1 MCSGNFQVNGKLIV
15 NGGGVVTALNDDY
28 GNPHSLSMGWS
39 GSDLMVLVDNTWF
52 HLSTSDHNL
61 WDHAI
66 DWTSAGNVRLNRESN
81 DSIYNLACV
90 QWVKDTFEKKSSDE
104 RVKTNFQSLPEQ
116 IDGIFDTFSVRAYEY
131 KKGIPGEGGI
141 HFGETS
147 QHIEEIFKDNHL
159 DIDDYNIVQKRR
171 VDSESKEDL
180 YITDD
185 EFHYINQ
192 NNVLWLCV
200 DQIQKLK
207 KRVKELE
214 TVIACEPLSNREV

>member
-1 MCSGNFQVNGKLIV
+1 MRS
-15 NGGGVVTALNDDY
+15 
-28 GNPHSLSMGWS
+28 
-39 GSDLMVLVDNTWF
+39 
-52 HLSTSDHNL
+52 
-61 WDHAI
+61 
-66 DWTSAGNVRLNRESN
+66 
-81 DSIYNLACV
+81 
-90 QWVKDTFEKKSSDE
+90 
-104 RVKTNFQSLPEQ
+104 
-116 IDGIFDTFSVRAYEY
+116 YEY

-159 DIDDYNIVQKRR
+159 DINDYNIVQKRR

-180 YITDD
+180 YIADD